1 MTNTGYLENIKKSP
15 YSMEFYDSSW
25 ELEYMKELEDD
36 ESIAKWTKNHG
47 IRISYFTEESKFRTY
62 NPDFLVEMIDGTI
75 EIVEMKGE
83 HLLKN
88 PDTKKKMEF
97 AKKWCESRGM
107 KYRIIS
113 KYQ

>member
-1 MTNTGYLENIKKSP
+1 MTDTGYLENIKKSP

-25 ELEYMKELEDD
+25 EVEYMKELEAD
-36 ESIAKWTKNHG
+36 ESVAKWTKNHG
-47 IRISYFTEESKFRTY
+47 IRISYFTEENKFRTY

-75 EIVEMKGE
+75 EIVEMKGA

-97 AKKWCESRGM
+97 AKRWCEARGM
-107 KYRIIS
+107 RYRIIS